1 MPVTLNCIPRKLV
14 DGSHSALEGVPYPE
28 LVTVVERMQTQ
39 DPRTV
44 FDSLRP
50 MADEL
55 WNFIDGHRTVGEIV
69 EAVCLEFDFD
79 LDPALFIPLIEGMEK
94 IGIMGLSTAHTA

>member
-1 MPVTLNCIPRKLV
+1 MPVTLNSTPRKLV
-14 DGSHSALEGVPYPE
+14 DGAHSALEGVSYPE
-28 LVTVVERMQTQ
+28 LVAIVELMQAQ
-39 DPRTV
+39 DSRIV

-55 WNFIDGHRTVGEIV
+55 WNFVDGQRTVGAII

-79 LDPALFIPLIEGMEK
+79 LDPALFIPLMEGMEK
-94 IGIMGLSTAHTA
+94 TEILTLSTE